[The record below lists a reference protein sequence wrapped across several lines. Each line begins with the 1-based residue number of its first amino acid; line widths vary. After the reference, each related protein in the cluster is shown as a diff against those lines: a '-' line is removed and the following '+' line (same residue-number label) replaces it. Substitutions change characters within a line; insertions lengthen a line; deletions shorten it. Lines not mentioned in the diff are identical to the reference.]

1 MIELIPRPR
10 TFKGGGEGDSNESLW
25 LVCYSDLITNV
36 MLFFLVMWILQLMEN
51 RKQVQQQLEE
61 AFGKETT
68 AERVKERAAEAVQ
81 QAKEEA
87 VAETLADELKDVGE
101 VKVTQSFVRLSL
113 PGPILFAFADDALS
127 GEGRGVLS
135 KVADTLKRVPNEVIV
150 EGHTD
155 DRPVTGGPF
164 RDNMQLSMA
173 RAYSVI
179 RQLSQSG
186 VPGPRLVGTG
196 YGPSR
201 PVADNK
207 TADGRRLNRRVEI
220 VVVRKQAAPAEKP
233 APASEAPPHP
243 APSHH

>member
-1 MIELIPRPR
+1 MIELIPKPR
-10 TFKGGGEGDSNESLW
+10 TFKSGGEGDNNESLW

-51 RKQVQQQLEE
+51 TKKAQQQLEE
-61 AFGKETT
+61 AFGKESTT
-68 AERVKERAAEAVQ
+68 EQVKERAQEAVA

-87 VAETLADELKDVGE
+87 VAEELKDLGD

-113 PGPILFAFADDALS
+113 PGPILFAFADDSLS
-127 GEGRGVLS
+127 SEGRDVLS
-135 KVADTLKRVPNEVIV
+135 KVADTLKRVPNEVII

-155 DRPVTGGPF
+155 DRPVTGGAF

-186 VPGPRLVGTG
+186 VSGPRLVGTG

-233 APASEAPPHP
+233 APPSEAP
-243 APSHH
+243 APGHH